1 VEIDNQKYPIIKIN
15 VEMNDGSSKVIKLN
29 ADIKF
34 NEGTEQE
41 IEGDFPKI
49 KDYFDFVKPYFLR
62 IIGEQ

>member
-34 NEGTEQE
+34 NEGIEQE
-41 IEGDFPKI
+41 FEGDFPKI